1 MKLQIALSENMTTE
15 SQTENQKVP
24 VLLKGMSGKE
34 FEPGIE
40 QRNIACAL
48 CARDYKGL
56 NNYGLNGVLECQKK
70 S

>member
-24 VLLKGMSGKE
+24 VLLKGMSSKDAVPE
-34 FEPGIE
+34 IE
-40 QRNIACAL
+40 KRDIAGAL

-56 NNYGLNGVLECQKK
+56 NNYGSNGVLECRKK
-70 S
+70 F